1 MATNTGSNGGKNNTG
16 GVIRGGTE
24 GFAER
29 GLASA
34 LEQQAYRKE
43 YSEKVFKEDTG
54 YLATNLKVLQDQAK
68 YYEDMLKSSKD
79 LDAVQTKMYKK
90 RLAETR
96 QLEAQNKQIQS
107 RREASETEILKL
119 LKDSHKARLKQ
130 LDEEYKK
137 EMNNIK
143 AVGKAREEEQK
154 KVAAHYA
161 AEMELVQDELDEI
174 EAAADKAGKA
184 TKKVTTGLAESVKD
198 ITGSLTNLVNMINLE
213 SLANNE
219 YTKKANER
227 YEVINKLNR
236 TLGFDLQQGTNA
248 YNSITAEFKTF
259 NNNIGN
265 LFNIDDM
272 REYMQN
278 AATMGLTNEKALK
291 DNLQQSV
298 IANKYMGLN
307 YDTQTSMYKYMKITN
322 NNDAIASYNKMMVA
336 LTRKNVGI
344 NEDMLSEMIKSGQTT
359 NDILAASG
367 VDVTQFNQG
376 KMAMVGS
383 LKEKGYTDDMAQQ
396 MVGMVDN
403 AIQSLYNGDY
413 QSLVGMGINP
423 NQLNSMTTG
432 GASFDALYD
441 YIVGARKNTNSSAR
455 GIGAG
460 IIGMGEYNKALGRD
474 ISGEALASIYGNE
487 DSETAKN
494 LMKETETI
502 SDQQV
507 EQYTKQNIA
516 IDDLTR
522 LSNANNVWLEDT
534 FGNSWFNYS
543 KMAMLAFSAAIA
555 GNVFQAI
562 SGMGK
567 GIGGIVKFFGKG
579 AGGKGLAGMLSSSVG
594 GSTTSALAPILSKL
608 GPIAIGIGIAAA
620 AAKTIANKNSEDVSN
635 KNAAA
640 GNLYK
645 DYLNKGYSSTK
656 ASVESQNQAQ
666 KENKGNL
673 WSNQYGSLMMTKD
686 QDGVYHGNSMSIGAA
701 NVEQSNLLSAYDWE
715 KGDIREYFLAGHTSP
730 LLRGSTEAK
739 NALNT
744 AIKKHD
750 ATSYNKIKAY
760 ALSKALSSEGMS
772 NYQQAQVIAA
782 IMAAA
787 LYQGRQSDSNLKDA
801 FADDKTFNFNQW
813 RDTKDG
819 IKEYIKEAGINNVE
833 TMSQIYAM
841 LDAYDAYFM
850 FTDGSFL
857 GYPNNKE
864 QLQNMVN
871 DFGLDGYHLAGLN
884 RVPKDGYRAMLHK
897 DEMVL
902 NKSEAEAYR
911 EMFGQITGRN
921 GTGVGGYGVG
931 DRPFNGPYVI
941 NAGWPTYSSGKHHGG
956 IDLSFQ
962 ANTPVGSAAPGTVAR
977 SEDLTNS
984 DGSYR
989 SYGRLIV
996 IKGDNGADYYYAHL
1010 NERLVGVGQRVN
1022 AGDLIGKSGS
1032 TGNSTGPHLH
1042 FEVRNPKEVDPSPF
1056 LTSSVW
1062 EIGNTAG
1069 ASSQLGSTSSS
1080 DSSGSSNRIAAQL
1093 ASVNT
1098 TGHRAIPGLG
1108 GIGGKGGQ
1116 SSTDRIVN
1124 SVDGVSSKI
1133 INYLD
1138 EIRQEQADQRR
1149 LINAFSA
1156 SQTSVNDYR

>member
-24 GFAER
+24 GFPER

-119 LKDSHKARLKQ
+119 LRDSHKARLKQ

-154 KVAAHYA
+154 KIAAHYA

-367 VDVTQFNQG
+367 VDVAQYNQG

-423 NQLNSMTTG
+423 NKLNSMTTG

-494 LMKETETI
+494 LMKE
-502 SDQQV
+502 V
-507 EQYTKQNIA
+507 QNISEQDVTNYTEQNTA
-516 IDDLTR
+516 IDSLTK
-522 LSNANNVWLEDT
+522 LANKNNVWLEDT

-543 KMAMLAFSAAIA
+543 KMAMLAFGAAIA
-555 GNVFQAI
+555 GNVVNSVI
-562 SGMGK
+562 GIGK
-567 GIGGIVKFFGKG
+567 GIGGLVKFFGAKG
-579 AGGKGLAGMLSSSVG
+579 GSGGLATLLSGSVSG
-594 GSTTSALAPILSKL
+594 GTTSALAPVLSTL
-608 GPIAIGIGIAAA
+608 GPIAIGVGIAAA
-620 AAKTIANKNSEDVSN
+620 AAKSIASKNDKDLSN
-635 KNAAA
+635 TNTAA
-640 GNLYK
+640 GNLYQA
-645 DYLNKGYSSTK
+645 YTEKGMNSVQ
-656 ASVESQNQAQ
+656 ASVKSQDEAQA
-666 KENKGNL
+666 ENKGGL
-673 WSNQYGSLMMTKD
+673 FSNQYGMNMMVKD
-686 QDGVYHGNSMSIGAA
+686 QDGIYHGDAMPIGAG
-701 NVEQSNLLSAYDWE
+701 NIGQSDLLSAFDWS
-715 KGDIREYFLAGHTSP
+715 DDREYFLSGYTNP
-730 LLRGSTEAK
+730 FLVGSEEAR
-739 NALNT
+739 NALKDK
-744 AIKKHD
+744 IKSHD
-750 ATSYNKIKAY
+750 ALGYNKIKAY
-760 ALSKALSSEGMS
+760 ALAKALGSQGLSDGYHRS
-772 NYQQAQVIAA
+772 QVLAA

-787 LYQGRQSDSNLKDA
+787 LYQGRLNDNDLKEA
-801 FADDKTFNFNQW
+801 FADPKTFNFNQW
-813 RDTKDG
+813 QNTKEG
-819 IKEYIKEAGINNVE
+819 IKSYMQEAGLTSTEQI
-833 TMSQIYAM
+833 SKIYAL
-841 LDAYDAYFM
+841 LDAYDSYFM
-850 FTDGSFL
+850 FKDGEFL

-864 QLQNMVN
+864 QLQNMIA
-871 DFGLDGYHLAGLN
+871 DFSLDGYHLAGLD
-884 RVPKDGYRAMLHK
+884 RVPKDNYRALLHK

-902 NKSEAEAYR
+902 NKSDAEAYR

-941 NAGWPTYSSGKHHGG
+941 NAGYPTYSSGKHHGG

-996 IKGDNGADYYYAHL
+996 IKGDNW
-1010 NERLVGVGQRVN
+1010 
-1022 AGDLIGKSGS
+1022 
-1032 TGNSTGPHLH
+1032 
-1042 FEVRNPKEVDPSPF
+1042 
-1056 LTSSVW
+1056 TSF
-1062 EIGNTAG
+1062 T
-1069 ASSQLGSTSSS
+1069 L
-1080 DSSGSSNRIAAQL
+1080 
-1093 ASVNT
+1093 
-1098 TGHRAIPGLG
+1098 
-1108 GIGGKGGQ
+1108 
-1116 SSTDRIVN
+1116 
-1124 SVDGVSSKI
+1124 
-1133 INYLD
+1133 
-1138 EIRQEQADQRR
+1138 
-1149 LINAFSA
+1149 
-1156 SQTSVNDYR
+1156 

>member
-1 MATNTGSNGGKNNTG
+1 MATNTGSNGGKNNSG
-16 GVIRGGTE
+16 GVVRGGTE
-24 GFAER
+24 GFADR

-34 LEQQAYRKE
+34 LEQRAYRQE
-43 YSEKVFKEDTG
+43 YNEKVFDKDNG
-54 YLATNLKVLQDQAK
+54 YLATNINNLKKQAE
-68 YYEDMLKSSKD
+68 YYENMLKSTKD
-79 LDAVQTKMYKK
+79 LDAAQTKMYKK

-96 QLEAQNKQIQS
+96 QLEAQNKQIQD

-119 LKDSHKARLKQ
+119 LRDSHKARLKQ
-130 LDEEYKK
+130 LDEQYKA
-137 EMNNIK
+137 ELDNIK
-143 AVGKAREEEQK
+143 EIGKKREEQQK
-154 KVAAHYA
+154 KIAAHYA

-184 TKKVTTGLAESVKD
+184 TKKVSTGLSESIKD
-198 ITGSLTNLVNMINLE
+198 VTDNIMKLTNMINLQ
-213 SLANNE
+213 SLADNE

-236 TLGFDLQQGTNA
+236 TLGFDIQQGTSA
-248 YNSITAEFKTF
+248 YNSITSEFKTF

-278 AATMGLTNEKALK
+278 AASMGLTNEKALK

-336 LTRKNVGI
+336 LTRKNVGV
-344 NEDMLSEMIKSGQTT
+344 NEDMLSEMIKNGQTT

-367 VDVTQFNQG
+367 VDVTQYNQG
-376 KMAMVGS
+376 KIAMIGS
-383 LKEKGYTDDMAQQ
+383 LKKQGYTDDMAQQ
-396 MVGMVDN
+396 AVSMVDN

-441 YIVGARKNTNSSAR
+441 YIVSSRKNTSSSAR

-474 ISGEALASIYGNE
+474 IAGEALTSIYGNG
-487 DSETAKN
+487 DSETAKE

-507 EQYTKQNIA
+507 EQYTKQNTA

-534 FGNSWFNYS
+534 FGNSWFDYS
-543 KMAMLAFSAAIA
+543 KMAKLAFGAAIA

-562 SGMGK
+562 SGIGK
-567 GIGGIVKFFGKG
+567 GIGGLVKFFGKG
-579 AGGKGLAGMLSSSVG
+579 AGGKGLASLLSSSIG
-594 GSTTSALAPILSKL
+594 GSTTSALAPILSTL
-608 GPIAIGIGIAAA
+608 GPIALGVGVAAA
-620 AAKTIANKNSEDVSN
+620 AAKTIASKNDENLSN
-635 KNAAA
+635 TNAAA
-640 GNLYK
+640 GNLYQA
-645 DYLNKGYSSTK
+645 YTEKGMNSVQ
-656 ASVESQNQAQ
+656 ASVKSQDEAQA
-666 KENKGNL
+666 ENKGGL
-673 WSNQYGSLMMTKD
+673 FSNQHGMNMMIKD
-686 QDGVYHGNSMSIGAA
+686 QDGIYHGDAMPIGAG
-701 NVEQSNLLSAYDWE
+701 NIGQSDLLSAFDWS
-715 KGDIREYFLAGHTSP
+715 DDREYFLNGYTNP
-730 LLRGSTEAK
+730 FLVGSEEAR
-739 NALNT
+739 NALK
-744 AIKKHD
+744 AKIKSHD
-750 ATSYNKIKAY
+750 ALGYNKIKAY
-760 ALSKALSSEGMS
+760 ALAKALGSQGLSDGYHRS
-772 NYQQAQVIAA
+772 QVLAA

-787 LYQGRQSDSNLKDA
+787 LYQGRLNDNDLKEA
-801 FADDKTFNFNQW
+801 FADPKTFNFGQW
-813 RDTKDG
+813 QNTKEG
-819 IKEYIKEAGINNVE
+819 IKAYMQEAGLTSTEQI
-833 TMSQIYAM
+833 SKIYAL
-841 LDAYDAYFM
+841 LDAYDSYFM
-850 FTDGSFL
+850 FKDGEFL

-864 QLQNMVN
+864 QLQNMIT
-871 DFGLDGYHLAGLN
+871 DFSLDGYHLAGIN

-921 GTGVGGYGVG
+921 GTGVGGYSVG

-941 NAGWPTYSSGKHHGG
+941 NAGYPAYSSGKHHGG

-962 ANTPVGSAAPGTVAR
+962 ANTPVGSAAPGTVVR
-977 SEDLTNS
+977 SEDLVNGN
-984 DGSYR
+984 GSYY

-996 IKGDNGADYYYAHL
+996 VKGDNGANYYYAHL
-1010 NERLVGVGQRVN
+1010 NERLASVGQRVN

-1032 TGNSTGPHLH
+1032 TGNSSGPHLH
-1042 FEVRNPKEVDPSPF
+1042 FEVRNPNETDPSPF

-1098 TGHRAIPGLG
+1098 TGHRAVPGLG
-1108 GIGGKGGQ
+1108 GIGGKGGP